1 MLRLTTMSRFPVHQ
15 LNENEFEQLVV
26 LICRKVLGIGITSF
40 APGPDGGK
48 DARFEGTAT
57 SFPSTTAPASGK
69 FIVQAKHTTNP
80 VASCS
85 DYEFETK
92 IVEAEIPKIKRQF
105 EEGRLTHYL
114 LFTNR
119 RKTGGADD
127 RIVDNIKAK
136 TGVQHVWLRSLED
149 IDRDLLNAP
158 DIVKLV
164 GLDKMRSP
172 IQFVPD
178 DMKSVIVAFYEHRAA
193 IQTSFDSEHDFRD
206 YPGID
211 NKNTTNGLTET
222 YFREH
227 IMTDSEPRFP
237 EIRRFL
243 ANPRNEALAEQ
254 YHAVAN
260 ELKAQII
267 THRTQFVS
275 FDEALEHVYQLMYE
289 RSPELQSASR
299 RILTKVFLHY
309 MYVNCDI
316 GEKGQ

>member
-1 MLRLTTMSRFPVHQ
+1 MSRFPIHQ
-15 LNENEFEQLVV
+15 LNDNEFEQLVV
-26 LICRKVLGIGITSF
+26 LIGRKVLGVGITSF
-40 APGPDGGK
+40 APGADGGK
-48 DARFEGTAT
+48 DARFEGAATA
-57 SFPSTTAPASGK
+57 FPSAAAPATGK
-69 FIVQAKHTTNP
+69 FVFQAKHTTNP

-92 IVEAEIPKIKRQF
+92 IIEAEIPKIKRQF

-114 LFTNR
+114 VFTNR

-149 IDRDLLNAP
+149 IDRDLLSAP

-164 GLDKMRSP
+164 GLDKLRSP

-211 NKNTTNGLTET
+211 KKNTTIPSSRIET
-222 YFREH
+222 
-227 IMTDSEPRFP
+227 
-237 EIRRFL
+237 
-243 ANPRNEALAEQ
+243 
-254 YHAVAN
+254 
-260 ELKAQII
+260 
-267 THRTQFVS
+267 FVGR
-275 FDEALEHVYQLMYE
+275 L
-289 RSPELQSASR
+289 
-299 RILTKVFLHY
+299 I
-309 MYVNCDI
+309 C
-316 GEKGQ
+316 

>member
-1 MLRLTTMSRFPVHQ
+1 MSRFPLHD
-15 LNENEFEQLVV
+15 LSDTGFEDLVV
-26 LICRKVLGIGITSF
+26 HICRKVLGIGITAF
-40 APGPDGGK
+40 TAGADGGR

-69 FIVQAKHTTNP
+69 FVVQAKHTTNC

-85 DYEFETK
+85 AKSFENTT
-92 IVEAEIPKIKRQF
+92 VDGEIPKIKKLYK
-105 EEGRLTHYL
+105 EGRLTHYL

-119 RKTGGADD
+119 KKTGGADA
-127 RIVDNIKAK
+127 RIEDKIKAQ
-136 TGVQHVWLRSLED
+136 TGVPYVWLRGLED
-149 IDRDLLNAP
+149 IERDLLHSP
-158 DIVKLV
+158 EIVRLT
-164 GLDKMRSP
+164 GLDKLRSP
-172 IQFVPD
+172 IQFFPD
-178 DMKSVIVAFYEHRAA
+178 DMKSVIVAFYEHRQA
-193 IQTSFDSEHDFRD
+193 IQTTFDSEHDFRD
-206 YPGID
+206 YPGIEK
-211 NKNTTNGLTET
+211 KNLTNGLTDA
-222 YFREH
+222 YFNECV
-227 IMTDSEPRFP
+227 MAQSEPRFP

-243 ANPRNEALAEQ
+243 ANARNITLAEQ

-267 THRTQFVS
+267 THRSQFVT
-275 FDEALEHVYQLMYE
+275 FDEVLEHVYQLICE